1 MSPNHDETNRKLGIN
16 LRIDML
22 QHDLEENE
30 RSWIGSGLGMIHNTV
45 AARLRREIA
54 ADELLM
60 SNAG

>member
-1 MSPNHDETNRKLGIN
+1 MPPDQDETNHKLGIS

-22 QHDLEENE
+22 QRDLEENE
-30 RSWIGSGLGMIHNTV
+30 RSWIGFGLGMIHNTV